1 MTSVSRYAS
10 ANAFSFVVARV
21 LVVSEMPLTKRMY
34 RVRNAVRLTGRDL
47 RGAHKQS
54 DRFRDARRLQNV
66 AAVFRQKSS

>member
-34 RVRNAVRLTGRDL
+34 RVRNALRLTGP
-47 RGAHKQS
+47 
-54 DRFRDARRLQNV
+54 
-66 AAVFRQKSS
+66 